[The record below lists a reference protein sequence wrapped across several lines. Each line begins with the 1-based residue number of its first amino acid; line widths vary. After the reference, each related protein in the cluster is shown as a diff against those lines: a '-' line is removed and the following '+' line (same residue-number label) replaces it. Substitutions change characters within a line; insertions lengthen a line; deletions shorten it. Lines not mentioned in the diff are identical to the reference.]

1 MGENYTH
8 TYSIVLN
15 NWSEQAWG
23 GLHETCQR
31 PLESARGEVTGSQP
45 NSPSQRG
52 AVGPPS
58 ILEMIIPSLCI
69 CSVPFLAV
77 LGSLGESG
85 QRIQGLSWLW
95 GLLSRTEQRCREGI
109 RHDCELQRVSELR
122 PESLGLVEGGRV
134 DFAGVKWGVRGSVGW
149 GFGMTAESREGK
161 TRMRNLAVGPSVS
174 F

>member
-95 GLLSRTEQRCREGI
+95 GLLEAIARKNPTEQCPVS
-109 RHDCELQRVSELR
+109 CE
-122 PESLGLVEGGRV
+122 
-134 DFAGVKWGVRGSVGW
+134 
-149 GFGMTAESREGK
+149 
-161 TRMRNLAVGPSVS
+161 
-174 F
+174 